1 MKIASLQ
8 PSISVILDRLGCL
21 DALVACTKYCLD
33 VVPALRD
40 RNISIIHDSWSTH
53 VEELLALHPDLVI
66 ASVPYRQESLTAILK
81 AGYPVLTLAPH
92 SLADIYQDI
101 RLIASIVHATSRGEQ
116 VIADM
121 QSAIADVQTRVAS
134 LSARPLV
141 YCEEWGKP
149 LIHSQFW
156 VKELIEIAGGIFLGE
171 PGATTSV
178 GAIAAANPDMLIM
191 AWCGAGNRVPLERVI
206 EQREWQ
212 HLRAI
217 QYGRVYCIADELLNT
232 PAPTLMDGL
241 SVLAHVIH
249 PDIFDSAVKSAYLRC
264 IDQSSK
270 ASNESTVK
278 IAPKVAV
285 AGNTTQNESGV
296 EIKALRFVVAALI
309 LRADEILICQRR
321 PDQPMALKWEFPGG
335 KIEPGETP
343 EEALLRELDEEL
355 GIHATIGPRV
365 AHTRHTYR
373 NGGSIDLQFF
383 VVNTFE
389 GEVTNHIF
397 NDVRWVPIRDLASY
411 DFLAADRD
419 LIRDLAAG
427 KLL

>member
-1 MKIASLQ
+1 
-8 PSISVILDRLGCL
+8 
-21 DALVACTKYCLD
+21 
-33 VVPALRD
+33 
-40 RNISIIHDSWSTH
+40 
-53 VEELLALHPDLVI
+53 VI

-81 AGYPVLTLAPH
+81 AGFPVLALAPH

-101 RLIASIVHATSRGEQ
+101 RLIASLVHASSGGEQ
-116 VIADM
+116 VIAEM
-121 QSAIADVQTRVAS
+121 QSAIADVLARTAH
-134 LSARPLV
+134 LSSKPLV

-156 VKELIEIAGGIFLGE
+156 IKELFEAAGGTFLGE
-171 PGATTSV
+171 PGTTTSV
-178 GAIAAANPDMLIM
+178 GAIAAADPDILIM

-212 HLRAI
+212 HLRAVRN
-217 QYGRVYCIADELLNT
+217 GRVYCIADELLNT
-232 PAPTLMDGL
+232 PAPTLIDGL
-241 SVLAHVIH
+241 SVLAHVLH
-249 PDIFDSAVKSAYLRC
+249 PDIFDSAVKSVHFRC
-264 IDQSSK
+264 IDQR
-270 ASNESTVK
+270 AEPSNEPTVK

-335 KIEPGETP
+335 KIEAGETP
-343 EEALLRELDEEL
+343 EQALHRELDEEL
-355 GIHATIGPRV
+355 GIHAAIGPRV

-397 NDVRWVPIRDLASY
+397 NDVRWVPIRDLASF